1 MRRDGH
7 RGASG
12 GDGRLAAAEERHGAG
27 GAGQQHFQRRL
38 GRVLLADDG
47 DGPRHLAGGQ
57 PAGVLA
63 PALHPS
69 DGHHR
74 RHHPPPRPPPQ
85 AHPPAPRHR

>member
-7 RGASG
+7 RG
-12 GDGRLAAAEERHGAG
+12 AAEERHGAG

-38 GRVLLADDG
+38 GRRVLLADDG